1 MNPPCTNWRGPVLFA
16 LLLDAVLAAQ
26 AHARESTD
34 LFELSL
40 TELMDIQVD
49 TASNLSSS
57 WRSQP
62 GIITLFDTADM
73 RAMGARTLRD
83 VLLHIPGVS
92 LGMDTQNTVN
102 LVARG
107 NWAFEGKIQYL
118 INDMP
123 VNDLIYGTFPL
134 PPNFPVEQLER
145 IEVLRGPGSVKYGNS
160 AQLAVIRIY
169 TRAEREPYITFS
181 TQQSANILSVN
192 GGSSFGDGEFSLS
205 GSLQDGNWGKG
216 NWIDSCGARAD
227 VSTSDTHGGSLA
239 ANLDW
244 SGTQVGLFHLQY
256 GMDNI
261 QQYGVYAPTAK
272 IDFRETNFFIAHD
285 FELNEQWQL
294 TPRFGYRDEANWRSS
309 SQAPDFVYDY
319 DVRARAW
326 DTQLDSIYRYT
337 SDASISV
344 GLYHQ
349 TETARALSVDMP
361 PQEYFPPDG
370 ELQHQTN
377 AIYANWDLRIGEYDL
392 SLGARASE
400 HDYSGSSFTPRIGV
414 TRAEKDWH
422 IKMLYGTA
430 FREPDLQTSN
440 PIFHPATE
448 TLKAEQSRVSEIE
461 FGHTHDEKSYL
472 TLSLFDQK
480 IKDAIIYSYEP
491 GYTNNPPIKTRGIDL
506 QYWFTDDILSLRANA
521 SYTKANDDDLPPYDV
536 PNHSGQNMGAANTVA
551 NLWFS
556 WKTPLENLTANID
569 LRYLGSRYAQ
579 QYASAGRSI
588 QVQKIDAEK
597 IANIALDYRFS
608 SVLWTIGVTNITNAN
623 VLIPQP
629 YNDVSTP
636 FPVGGREY
644 WLRASIKLK

>member
-1 MNPPCTNWRGPVLFA
+1 MHFSCIDWRGLVSCA
-16 LLLDAVLAAQ
+16 LLLSAASTIQ
-26 AHARESTD
+26 ANPLESND
-34 LFELSL
+34 LFTLSL

-92 LGMDTQNTVN
+92 LGMDTQNAVN

-107 NWAFEGKIQYL
+107 NWAFERKIQYI

-134 PPNFPVEQLER
+134 PPNFPVEQLDR

-169 TRAEREPYITFS
+169 TRAVTETQITFS
-181 TQQSANILSVN
+181 TQQSANTLSVN
-192 GGSSFGDGEFSLS
+192 SGGRFDDGEFSLS
-205 GSLQDGNWGKG
+205 GSVQDGNWGKG
-216 NWIDSCGARAD
+216 KWIDSQGSHAD
-227 VSTSDTHGGSLA
+227 ISTSDTRGGNVA
-239 ANLDW
+239 ASVDW
-244 SGTQVGLFHLQY
+244 SGTQVRLFHLQY

-261 QQYGVYAPTAK
+261 QQYGVYAPTAR
-272 IDFRETNFFIAHD
+272 IDFRETNFFIAQD
-285 FELNEQWQL
+285 FKLNEQWQL

-309 SQAPDFVYDY
+309 SQAPDFIYDY

-326 DTQLDSIYRYT
+326 DVQLDSIYRYAN
-337 SDASISV
+337 DASISV

-370 ELQHQTN
+370 ELQHQTS
-377 AIYANWDLRIGEYDL
+377 AVYANWDLRISDYDL

-400 HDYSGSSFTPRIGV
+400 HDYSGSALTPRIGV
-414 TRAEKDWH
+414 TRAEKNWH
-422 IKMLYGTA
+422 TKLLYGTA

-448 TLKAEQSRVSEIE
+448 TLKAEQTRVSEVE
-461 FGHTHDEKSYL
+461 YGRRLSEKSYL

-480 IKDAIIYSYEP
+480 IEDAIIYSYEP
-491 GYTNNPPIKTRGIDL
+491 GYTNNPPIKTRGVEL
-506 QYWFTDDILSLRANA
+506 QYWFTDNAFSLRANA
-521 SYTKANDDDLPPYDV
+521 SYAKANDDDLPPYDV
-536 PNHSGQNMGAANTVA
+536 PDHSGQNMGAANVVA

-569 LRYLGSRYAQ
+569 LRYLGSRFAQ
-579 QYASAGRSI
+579 QYSAVDGAI
-588 QVQKIDAEK
+588 KVQKIDAEK
-597 IANIALDYRFS
+597 TANIAVDYRFS
-608 SVLWTIGVTNITNAN
+608 SVLWTIGVANLTDTN

-636 FPVGGREY
+636 FPAGGREY
-644 WLRASIKLK
+644 WLRAEIKLQ

>member
-1 MNPPCTNWRGPVLFA
+1 MRFSCRHWRGLVLLILILNVLPAARVSA
-16 LLLDAVLAAQ
+16 LN
-26 AHARESTD
+26 STD

-40 TELMDIQVD
+40 SELMDIQVD

-62 GIITLFDTADM
+62 GIITLFDSSDM

-92 LGMDTQNTVN
+92 LGMDTQNAVN

-134 PPNFPVEQLER
+134 PPNFPVAQLDR

-169 TRAEREPYITFS
+169 TRVEQETQITVS
-181 TQQSANILSVN
+181 TQESANVLSVN
-192 GGSSFGDGEFSLS
+192 GGSRFDGGEFSVS
-205 GSLQDGNWGKG
+205 ASLQDGNWGKG
-216 NWIDSCGARAD
+216 NWIDSQGTHAD
-227 VSTSDTHGGSLA
+227 IATSDTRGGNLA

-244 SGTQVGLFHLQY
+244 SGTQVRLFHLQY

-285 FELNEQWQL
+285 FKVNEQWQL

-319 DVRARAW
+319 DVRARTW
-326 DTQLDSIYRYT
+326 DAQLDSIYQYAE
-337 SDASISV
+337 DASISLGV
-344 GLYHQ
+344 YHQ
-349 TETARALSVDMP
+349 TEIARAISVDMP

-370 ELQHQTN
+370 ELQQQTR
-377 AIYANWDLRIGEYDL
+377 AIYANWDLRISDYDL
-392 SLGARASE
+392 SLGARASH
-400 HDYSGSSFTPRIGV
+400 HDYSGSAFTPRIGV
-414 TRAEKDWH
+414 TRAEKNWH
-422 IKMLYGTA
+422 MKMLYGTA

-461 FGHTHDEKSYL
+461 YGHTLGKKSYL

-491 GYTNNPPIKTRGIDL
+491 GYTNNPPIKTHGIDL
-506 QYWFTDDILSLRANA
+506 QYWFTGDVVSLRANA
-521 SYTKANDDDLPPYDV
+521 SYAKANDDELLPYDV
-536 PNHSGQNMGAANTVA
+536 PNHSGQNMGAANQIA
-551 NLWFS
+551 NLWFG
-556 WKTPLENLTANID
+556 WKTPVENLGVNVD
-569 LRYLGSRYAQ
+569 LRYVGSRYAQ
-579 QYASAGRSI
+579 QYSAVVDSI
-588 QVQKIDAEK
+588 QVRQLAAEK
-597 IANIALDYRFS
+597 TVNLSLIYSFPA
-608 SVLWTIGVTNITNAN
+608 VLWTLGVSNLTDAN

-636 FPVGGREY
+636 FPAGGREY
-644 WLRASIKLK
+644 WLRAEITFQ